1 MFPVPQVI
9 GKFSIR
15 IVPNQE
21 PAEVQELTRAYLR
34 KRWAERGSANTLAV
48 RSNGDRGWVA
58 DFNNDNF
65 TAGAR

>member
-21 PAEVQELTRAYLR
+21 PGEVQELTRAYLG
-34 KRWAERGSANTLAV
+34 KKWAERGSVNTFSV

-58 DFNNDNF
+58 DVNNDNF
-65 TAGAR
+65 TAGIR